1 MTTLNII
8 LKFEDDQ
15 TIFAA
20 CSARQTDRQTDRQ
33 TLMKLCKIPFF
44 DRINIFQ
51 VKKIKS
57 EKSTDRQNAG
67 SQQ

>member
-1 MTTLNII
+1 MMTLNIL

-33 TLMKLCKIPFF
+33 TNSCET
-44 DRINIFQ
+44 
-51 VKKIKS
+51 S
-57 EKSTDRQNAG
+57 QN
-67 SQQ
+67 SLFR